1 MGELHWACN
10 SKISYHPLIEM
21 VSNLF
26 MLISVFLAYDKQ
38 NSSAW
43 ATLPTLSRMITGIS
57 ISCVATVSLIHT
69 SRHEAYFK

>member
-10 SKISYHPLIEM
+10 SKISYHPLIEI

-26 MLISVFLAYDKQ
+26 MLISVFQPQHLAYDKQ

-43 ATLPTLSRMITGIS
+43 ATLLSLSRMITGFS
-57 ISCVATVSLIHT
+57 ISCVATKCL
-69 SRHEAYFK
+69 